1 MGALFLK
8 DGVGGPRG
16 EFLFFSFL
24 DALLVMRAVL
34 WPLRLILSF
43 PFCGFSHWY
52 EDDGV
57 ALEVI
62 SVFPY
67 MRVMLPWA
75 QKVHH

>member
-1 MGALFLK
+1 
-8 DGVGGPRG
+8 
-16 EFLFFSFL
+16 
-24 DALLVMRAVL
+24 MRTVL
-34 WPLRLILSF
+34 WPLRLILFF
-43 PFCGFSHWY
+43 PFCGYSHWY

-62 SVFPY
+62 SYFPY